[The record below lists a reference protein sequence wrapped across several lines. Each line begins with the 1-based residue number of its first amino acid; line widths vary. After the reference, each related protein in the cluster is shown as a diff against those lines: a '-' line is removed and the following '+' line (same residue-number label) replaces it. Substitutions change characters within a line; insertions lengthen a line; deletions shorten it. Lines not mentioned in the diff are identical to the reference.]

1 MENVV
6 DPPQLVRAEAIQN
19 YASSTGNYLFSPLPN
34 NNPSDEERF
43 QTPPATE
50 RLNDTMSMDTT
61 ESDIGDDV
69 TEELYHL
76 DEILKEKCT
85 KFNRRRVTVVIQDL
99 AKKVSNDDV
108 FFQRYTYEWMARLA
122 LTALKKYSKSSILY
136 HAMNI
141 ILSSCHLVGE
151 EDVIRLVL
159 AAMRKRQNNTVRSKG
174 LEVLRTIV
182 DIVSFGDESAFV
194 SFCQEGGVELLLKL
208 LEHNGLPPEDE
219 KNILSIL
226 ENLDAYA
233 RIYHEQE
240 IFQIQKAKRKR
251 ILPTKSP
258 TCVHIHAKLA
268 LIRLQ
273 AYNQK
278 RRG

>member
-1 MENVV
+1 MRESV
-6 DPPQLVRAEAIQN
+6 LSR
-19 YASSTGNYLFSPLPN
+19 
-34 NNPSDEERF
+34 
-43 QTPPATE
+43 
-50 RLNDTMSMDTT
+50 RLY
-61 ESDIGDDV
+61 I
-69 TEELYHL
+69 H
-76 DEILKEKCT
+76 
-85 KFNRRRVTVVIQDL
+85 
-99 AKKVSNDDV
+99 
-108 FFQRYTYEWMARLA
+108 
-122 LTALKKYSKSSILY
+122 
-136 HAMNI
+136 
-141 ILSSCHLVGE
+141 VGE

-159 AAMRKRQNNTVRSKG
+159 AAMRKRQNNTVLSKG

-233 RIYHEQE
+233 RIDHEQE

-258 TCVHIHAKLA
+258 TCVQIHAKLA

>member
-1 MENVV
+1 MENV

-34 NNPSDEERF
+34 NTSDDERF
-43 QTPPATE
+43 QTPPTTE
-50 RLNDTMSMDTT
+50 RHNDTMSMDTT
-61 ESDIGDDV
+61 ESDIGDDIN
-69 TEELYHL
+69 EELYHL

-99 AKKVSNDDV
+99 AKKVSNEDV

-141 ILSSCHLVGE
+141 IQSSCHLVGE

-159 AAMRKRQNNTVRSKG
+159 AAMRKKKNNTVLSKG

-182 DIVSFGDESAFV
+182 DIVSFGDESTFVAF
-194 SFCQEGGVELLLKL
+194 CREGGVELLLEL
-208 LEHNGLPPEDE
+208 LEHNGLPPEDK
-219 KNILSIL
+219 KNISGIL
-226 ENLDAYA
+226 KNLGVYA
-233 RIYHEQE
+233 HIYREEE
-240 IFQIQKAKRKR
+240 ILQIQKAKRKR
-251 ILPTKSP
+251 ILPPKSP
-258 TCVHIHAKLA
+258 TCVQIHAKLA

-278 RRG
+278 CRG